1 MKRTKLTTK
10 LIAVVMA
17 VLIASST
24 MLMAGCG
31 PYSSHYSAIGFVN
44 SNDSH
49 SAYMSFYRFKGTM
62 SFKLRCDA
70 DSTLIYS
77 ASLESG
83 DITVYY
89 DAGNGKEVLLTVGSG
104 DAEDGVVP
112 LNRAGK
118 VYVIVESNGSCENG
132 SFRFRIG

>member
-1 MKRTKLTTK
+1 MKRTKFAAK
-10 LIAVVMA
+10 FIAVVMA
-17 VLIASST
+17 ALIAALT
-24 MLMAGCG
+24 MLMAGCS

-49 SAYMSFYRFKGTM
+49 SAYMSFYKFKGTM
-62 SFKLRCDA
+62 SFKMRCDS

-77 ASLESG
+77 ASLKSG

-89 DAGNGKEVLLTVGSG
+89 DVGNGKEVLLTVGSG
-104 DAEDGVVP
+104 DATDGVVP
-112 LNRAGK
+112 LNRSGK

-132 SFRFRIG
+132 SFRFKIG